1 VRNVK
6 HADEDST
13 EEKNEFLEEK
23 LELFYDLEYLH
34 TEFIPSFF
42 SYFFTGE

>member
-13 EEKNEFLEEK
+13 EEENEFLKEK
-23 LELFYDLEYLH
+23 QELFLTRL
-34 TEFIPSFF
+34 SACRV
-42 SYFFTGE
+42 YFLYFLNIFTG

>member
-13 EEKNEFLEEK
+13 EKENEFLKEK
-23 LELFYDLEYLH
+23 QELFYD
-34 TEFIPSFF
+34 
-42 SYFFTGE
+42 

>member
-13 EEKNEFLEEK
+13 EEENEFLKEK
-23 LELFYDLEYLH
+23 QELFYD
-34 TEFIPSFF
+34 
-42 SYFFTGE
+42 